1 MIPQAR
7 PTPCVDS
14 SNDNLCISPT
24 IFQLMFLCSSFLL
37 MSIGAGGIRSAS
49 MAFGADQLQDDAQSL
64 NRTGAMETYINW
76 YSATSALSVVI
87 AMTFIVYIQDNLGWK
102 IGFGVPLVLM
112 FLSALSFFLASS
124 LYVKSKPNSSLITGL
139 IQVIVASFKKR
150 NLSLPSN
157 ENDLLYHHDMNSVLT
172 FPSEKIRFL
181 NKSCMI
187 EDPNEDLSPN
197 GSASNPWTLCTVDQ
211 VEALKKLIML
221 IPLWSTG
228 ILMSVNISQPSFPVL
243 QAGSMDRHI
252 TQNFQI
258 PAATFSMFTI
268 ISLVAWV
275 LLYDRILIPV
285 ASYILGR
292 PARLSPITR
301 MGLGIFMSF
310 LSVVVAA
317 YVESVRRSVA
327 IKEGLVDNPKGMVP
341 MSAFWLLP
349 QHMLMGV
356 AEALNM
362 VAQIELYMCELPR
375 GMTSIAANLS
385 TISMGLGGIL
395 ASFIMNTID
404 GITKGGGNE
413 SWHFEVPYGVI
424 MSFFP
429 SGKTEATNTF
439 SMSYDSTNL
448 TNVNTDDSVR
458 DEQLNATHISERNNE
473 YINGSSDAVSPAF
486 PSIVSP
492 EALPPNS
499 NANLDSSSLNSDSYS
514 SIENAPSPMSQS
526 FEKKMSDV
534 VSIAEMRAL
543 LFESRSS
550 LFSTK
555 PGWSSMVDNN
565 LTEVKS
571 QIVNSQNLESNSELY
586 APLFRNEL

>member
-1 MIPQAR
+1 MDNNMHEEKTEVREALLLDQGSNTKKGGFRTIPFIIANETFERVASYGLSSNMITYLMNEYHLEMISSSNILYCWSATTNLFLVIGAYFSDSLVGRYRMIAYGCIFSFLGTVILWLTAMIPQAR

-14 SNDNLCISPT
+14 SNNCISPT
-24 IFQLMFLCSSFLL
+24 INQLMFLCSSFLL

-76 YSATSALSVVI
+76 YNATSALSVVI

-102 IGFGVPLVLM
+102 IGFGVPFVLM
-112 FLSALSFFLASS
+112 FLSALSFFWASS
-124 LYVKSKPNSSLITGL
+124 LYVKSKPNSSLITGF

-157 ENDLLYHHDMNSVLT
+157 EKDLLYHHDMNSILSV
-172 FPSEKIRFL
+172 PSEKIRFL

-187 EDPNEDLSPN
+187 EDPNEDLISPN
-197 GSASNPWTLCTVDQ
+197 GSALNPWTLCTVDQ

-228 ILMSVNISQPSFPVL
+228 ILLSVNVSQPSFPVL
-243 QAGSMDRHI
+243 QAGSMDRRI
-252 TQNFQI
+252 TQNFEI
-258 PAATFSMFTI
+258 PAASFSLFMI

-301 MGLGIFMSF
+301 MGLGIFISF

-395 ASFIMNTID
+395 ASFIMNNID
-404 GITKGGGNE
+404 GITKAGGNE
-413 SWHFEVPYGVI
+413 SWVSSNINKGH
-424 MSFFP
+424 
-429 SGKTEATNTF
+429 
-439 SMSYDSTNL
+439 YDYFYWVLAGLSL
-448 TNVNTDDSVR
+448 VNVFYFMVCSR
-458 DEQLNATHISERNNE
+458 Q
-473 YINGSSDAVSPAF
+473 YYAF
-486 PSIVSP
+486 T
-492 EALPPNS
+492 
-499 NANLDSSSLNSDSYS
+499 
-514 SIENAPSPMSQS
+514 
-526 FEKKMSDV
+526 
-534 VSIAEMRAL
+534 R
-543 LFESRSS
+543 
-550 LFSTK
+550 
-555 PGWSSMVDNN
+555 
-565 LTEVKS
+565 
-571 QIVNSQNLESNSELY
+571 VN
-586 APLFRNEL
+586 

>member
-1 MIPQAR
+1 MITYLMNVYHLEMISSSNILYCWSATNGLFPVIGAYFSDSFVGRYRMIAYGCILSFLGTVILWLTTMIPQAR

-14 SNDNLCISPT
+14 SNNNSCISPT

-87 AMTFIVYIQDNLGWK
+87 AMTFVVYIQDNLGWK

-112 FLSALSFFLASS
+112 FLAALSFFLASS
-124 LYVKSKPNSSLITGL
+124 LYVKSKPNSSLITGFV
-139 IQVIVASFKKR
+139 QVMVASFKKR
-150 NLSLPSN
+150 NLLFPSN
-157 ENDLLYHHDMNSVLT
+157 ENDLLYHHDMNSVLAV
-172 FPSEKIRFL
+172 PSEKIRFL

-228 ILMSVNISQPSFPVL
+228 ILLAVNFSQPSFPVL
-243 QAGSMDRHI
+243 QAGSMDRRI
-252 TQNFQI
+252 TRNFQI
-258 PAATFSMFTI
+258 PAASFSIFMI

-292 PARLSPITR
+292 PARLSPVTR
-301 MGLGIFMSF
+301 MGLGIFISF
-310 LSVVVAA
+310 LSMVVAA

-341 MSAFWLLP
+341 MSAFWLVP
-349 QHMLMGV
+349 HSVLMGV

-362 VAQIELYMCELPR
+362 VAQMELYMCVLPK

-385 TISMGLGGIL
+385 AISMGLGGVL
-395 ASFIMNTID
+395 ASLIMNSID

-413 SWHFEVPYGVI
+413 SWVSSNINKGH
-424 MSFFP
+424 
-429 SGKTEATNTF
+429 
-439 SMSYDSTNL
+439 YDYFYWVLTGLSLVNVFYFMVCSRHYYAST
-448 TNVNTDDSVR
+448 
-458 DEQLNATHISERNNE
+458 RNN
-473 YINGSSDAVSPAF
+473 
-486 PSIVSP
+486 
-492 EALPPNS
+492 
-499 NANLDSSSLNSDSYS
+499 
-514 SIENAPSPMSQS
+514 
-526 FEKKMSDV
+526 
-534 VSIAEMRAL
+534 
-543 LFESRSS
+543 
-550 LFSTK
+550 
-555 PGWSSMVDNN
+555 
-565 LTEVKS
+565 
-571 QIVNSQNLESNSELY
+571 
-586 APLFRNEL
+586 